1 MLDKRIIP
9 NIISSFLSVSVL
21 FDARS
26 KLGVLSKRR
35 RKKRWI
41 KKKSRASTADR
52 VGNMLLAVT

>member
-1 MLDKRIIP
+1 MDKRIIP

-35 RKKRWI
+35 GKKRWI